1 MNEEKL
7 AKKLE
12 FREGSMKFALEWLR
26 PYIQACPQMIQPGI
40 GAEVFVDDLHNACK
54 KFAEY
59 FMKQD

>member
-26 PYIQACPQMIQPGI
+26 ISKP
-40 GAEVFVDDLHNACK
+40 VRK
-54 KFAEY
+54 
-59 FMKQD
+59 